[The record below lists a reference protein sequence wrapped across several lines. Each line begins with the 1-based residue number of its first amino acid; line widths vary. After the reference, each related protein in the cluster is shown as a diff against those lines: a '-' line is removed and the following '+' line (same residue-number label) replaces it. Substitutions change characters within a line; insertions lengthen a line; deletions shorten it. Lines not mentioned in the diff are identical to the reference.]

1 MRRCSS
7 WLRGLLSLNG
17 YSAKSW
23 SYSVYG
29 ADGPHEVGPV
39 DHLAHDV
46 QVRRLLQVEHL
57 AAHQHRRLG
66 EAVHRQ
72 DPQNGVRLQLD
83 IVIHEQDL
91 LAVSV
96 FQRLVHHPAVS
107 AGAAEVGLVVDGE
120 PIAQRR
126 GGGGEVGV
134 IAHLRRA
141 LVGHDHRTDHLVH
154 QGI

>member
-7 WLRGLLSLNG
+7 VLRGLLSLNG

-29 ADGPHEVGPV
+29 ADGPHEVGLV

-57 AAHQHRRLG
+57 AADQHRRLG
-66 EAVHRQ
+66 ETVQ
-72 DPQNGVRLQLD
+72 SQYPQNGVRLQRN
-83 IVIHEQDL
+83 IVVHEQDL

-96 FQRLVHHPAVS
+96 FQRFVHHPAVS
-107 AGAAEVGLVVDGE
+107 AGAAEVGLVVNRE
-120 PIAQRR
+120 PITQRCGR
-126 GGGGEVGV
+126 GGEVGV

-141 LVGHDHRTDHLVH
+141 LVGHNHGTDHLVH